1 MERTLLTPQVE
12 TDGVADKYDIQPTK
26 WFFRGEKLACSCP
39 VDSIGQ
45 FDEHLVGHYRDFV
58 DDQVMLIVP
67 IQFSTLIVC
76 RSFRAVEGDHRYKMQ
91 SLAIDSKHC
100 YSWATSLD

>member
-12 TDGVADKYDIQPTK
+12 TDGVADEYDIQPTK

-45 FDEHLVGHYRDFV
+45 FGEHQVGYYRDFV

-67 IQFSTLIVC
+67 IQFKYFDRLQIVS
-76 RSFRAVEGDHRYKMQ
+76 RR
-91 SLAIDSKHC
+91 
-100 YSWATSLD
+100 

>member
-12 TDGVADKYDIQPTK
+12 MADGVADKHVIQPMK

-45 FDEHLVGHYRDFV
+45 FGEHQVGYYRDFV

-67 IQFSTLIVC
+67 IQFKYFDRLQIVS
-76 RSFRAVEGDHRYKMQ
+76 RR
-91 SLAIDSKHC
+91 
-100 YSWATSLD
+100 